1 MARKGTT
8 LSDVVREEMKSPT
21 FAREYAERRRVQE
34 IARAVR
40 SMRESSG
47 LSQADLARLIG
58 TKQPAIARLET
69 SQHNTPQWQT
79 LDRIAMALS
88 KQVTLS
94 LGDIEEGKPVV
105 RITSRKTRATRATRE
120 HRTK

>member
-1 MARKGTT
+1 
-8 LSDVVREEMKSPT
+8 MKSPS

-40 SMRESSG
+40 SMRESAN
-47 LSQADLARLIG
+47 LSQSELAKLIG

-79 LDRIAMALS
+79 LDRIAMALH
-88 KQVTLS
+88 KQLDLS
-94 LGDIEEGKPVV
+94 LGEVDENKPVV
-105 RITSRKTRATRATRE
+105 KIIDRARARLTDTSHRK
-120 HRTK
+120 

>member
-1 MARKGTT
+1 MTTRKGRSLT
-8 LSDVVREEMKSPT
+8 SVIQEEMKSPS

-40 SMRESSG
+40 SMRESAN
-47 LSQADLARLIG
+47 LSQSELAKLIG

-79 LDRIAMALS
+79 LDRIAMALH
-88 KQVTLS
+88 KQLDLS
-94 LGDIEEGKPVV
+94 LGEVDENKPVV
-105 RITSRKTRATRATRE
+105 KIIDRARTRLTDTSHRK
-120 HRTK
+120 